1 MSLWT
6 PEWQVTINGGGN
18 YTNLTLA
25 NLTITSGRTDIYSQ
39 PRAGYCSVQILNLDE
54 SPIQIDVN
62 DNVLI
67 KVKDS
72 TGAYVNL
79 FGGDVTDIEVSVV
92 NSSGS
97 QSNQI
102 IRVTALGALSKLP
115 VSLTE
120 GVLSKDFDG
129 DQIYA
134 VLEDLLLN
142 NWNEV
147 APAVTWAAYDPTTT
161 WATAEN
167 VGLGEIDRPGD
178 YELTD
183 RSASTTDIYTL
194 INLLATSGLG
204 YIYEDSSGRI
214 GYADST
220 HRSQYLAANG
230 YTEISAQQ
238 ALTSS
243 ISTIKRIADVRNK
256 VTIQYKNGQEA
267 SASDTQSIGIYGQQ
281 AQAIATSLEN
291 SVDAEYQ
298 ADFYLGL
305 RAFPQAQF
313 QAITFTLGNSN
324 IDDADRDALLGVFM
338 GLPLDITNLPPNIL
352 LGRFQGFVEGWT
364 FSAGV
369 NRLDITLNL
378 SPTAFSLQ
386 SMKWENVSVAETWNT
401 LSPTLDWNN
410 ATVVA

>member
-1 MSLWT
+1 MSVWT
-6 PEWQVTINGGGN
+6 PEWQISVNGGGD
-18 YTNLTLA
+18 YTNLTLS
-25 NLTITSGRTDIYSQ
+25 TVSITSGRTDIYSQ
-39 PRAGYCSVQILNLDE
+39 PRAGYCYVEILNLDE
-54 SPIQIDVN
+54 SPIEIDVN

-67 KVKDS
+67 KIKDS
-72 TGAYVNL
+72 TGTFVNL
-79 FGGDVTDIEVSVV
+79 FGGDVTDIQVQVL
-92 NSSGS
+92 NSSYT
-97 QSNQI
+97 QTNQV

-129 DQIYA
+129 DQIYTI
-134 VLEDLLLN
+134 LEDLLLN

-147 APAVTWAAYDPTTT
+147 APAVTWADYDPTQT

-178 YELTD
+178 YELTA
-183 RSASTTDIYTL
+183 RSAAITDIYSL
-194 INLLATSGLG
+194 VSALANSGLG
-204 YIYEDSSGRI
+204 YIYEDASGRI

-220 HRSQYLAANG
+220 HRAQYLAANG
-230 YTEISAQQ
+230 YTEISATT
-238 ALTSS
+238 AFAAG

-256 VTIQYKNGQEA
+256 VTIQYKNSQEA
-267 SASDTQSIGIYGQQ
+267 SALDTGSIGIYGQQ
-281 AQAIATSLEN
+281 AHVISTTLEKT
-291 SVDAEYQ
+291 VDAEFQ

-305 RAFPQAQF
+305 RAYPQAQF
-313 QAITFTLGNSN
+313 QAITFTLGNGN
-324 IDDADRDALLGVFM
+324 IDDSDRDALLNVFM
-338 GLPLDITNLPPNIL
+338 GLPLDIKDLPPNIL

-364 FSAGV
+364 FTAGY

-386 SMKWENVSVAETWNT
+386 SMKWENVSVAESWNT
-401 LSPTLDWNN
+401 LSPTLIWND

>member
-1 MSLWT
+1 VTVWI
-6 PEWQVTINGGGN
+6 PEWQVTVNGGTN

-25 NLTITSGRTDIYSQ
+25 TVSITSGRTDIYSQ
-39 PRAGYCSVQILNLDE
+39 PRAGYCFIEILNLDE
-54 SPIQIDVN
+54 SPIVIDVN

-67 KVKDS
+67 KIKNS
-72 TGAYVNL
+72 TGTFVNL
-79 FGGDVTDIEVSVV
+79 FGGDVTDIQVQVL
-92 NSSGS
+92 NSSGTE
-97 QSNQI
+97 SNQV

-120 GVLSKDFDG
+120 GVLAKDFDG
-129 DQIYA
+129 DQIYTI
-134 VLEDLLLN
+134 LSDLLLN

-147 APAVTWAAYDPTTT
+147 APAVTWAAYDATQT

-167 VGLGEIDRPGD
+167 VGLGEIDKPGD
-178 YELTD
+178 YELTA
-183 RSASTTDIYTL
+183 RSASTTDVYSL
-194 INLLATSGLG
+194 VSALATSGLG

-214 GYADST
+214 SYADAT

-230 YTEISAQQ
+230 YTEISAST
-238 ALTSS
+238 AFAAG
-243 ISTIKRIADVRNK
+243 ISTIKRIADVRNN

-267 SASDTQSIGIYGQQ
+267 SALDTASIGTYGQQ
-281 AQAIATSLEN
+281 AQLIGTSIEN
-291 SVDAEYQ
+291 TVDAESQ

-305 RAFPQAQF
+305 RAYPQAQF
-313 QAITFTLGNSN
+313 QAITFTLGNNN
-324 IDDADRDALLGVFM
+324 IDDSDRDALLNVSM

-364 FSAGV
+364 FSAGY
-369 NRLDITLNL
+369 NRLDLTLNL

-401 LSPTLDWNN
+401 LSLTLDWNS

>member
-1 MSLWT
+1 MTVWI
-6 PEWQVTINGGGN
+6 PEWQVTVNGGTN

-25 NLTITSGRTDIYSQ
+25 TVSITSGRTDIYSQ
-39 PRAGYCSVQILNLDE
+39 PRAGYCFIEILNLDE
-54 SPIQIDVN
+54 SPIVIDVN

-67 KVKDS
+67 KIKDS
-72 TGAYVNL
+72 TGTFVNL
-79 FGGDVTDIEVSVV
+79 FGGDVTDIQVQVL
-92 NSSGS
+92 NSSGTE
-97 QSNQI
+97 SNQV

-120 GVLSKDFDG
+120 GVLAKDFDG
-129 DQIYA
+129 DQIYTI
-134 VLEDLLLN
+134 LSDLLLN

-147 APAVTWAAYDPTTT
+147 APAVTWAAYDAAQT

-167 VGLGEIDRPGD
+167 VGLGEIDQPGD
-178 YELTD
+178 YELTA
-183 RSASTTDIYTL
+183 RSASTTDVYSL
-194 INLLATSGLG
+194 VSALATSGLG

-214 GYADST
+214 SYADAT

-230 YTEISAQQ
+230 YTEISAST
-238 ALTSS
+238 AFAAG
-243 ISTIKRIADVRNK
+243 ISTIKRIADVRNN

-267 SASDTQSIGIYGQQ
+267 SALDTASIGTYGQQ
-281 AQAIATSLEN
+281 AQLIATSIEN
-291 SVDAEYQ
+291 TVDAESQ

-305 RAFPQAQF
+305 RAYPQAQF
-313 QAITFTLGNSN
+313 QAITFTLGNNN
-324 IDDADRDALLGVFM
+324 IDDSDRDALLNVSM

-364 FSAGV
+364 FSAGY
-369 NRLDITLNL
+369 NRLDLTLNL

-386 SMKWENVSVAETWNT
+386 SMKWENVSVAEIWNT
-401 LSPTLDWNN
+401 LSLTLDWNS